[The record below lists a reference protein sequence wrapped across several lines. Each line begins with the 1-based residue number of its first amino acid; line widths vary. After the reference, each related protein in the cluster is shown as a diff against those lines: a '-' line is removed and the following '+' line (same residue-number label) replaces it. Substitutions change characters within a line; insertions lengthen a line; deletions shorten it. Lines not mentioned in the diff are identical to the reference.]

1 MTSLDKNHIFSGG
14 FMKKL
19 SELQSLRLK
28 YKPVLPAILKSPF
41 SSIKPKAGAPTSA
54 ISDHDKIKKMF
65 PINFGKPVVT
75 FGKGKN
81 PSYNKKPIRAA
92 VVLSGGQAAG
102 GHNVIAG
109 LFDGLKKANPKNK
122 LFGFLGGPAGI
133 IDGKFREITTAFL
146 AEYRNTGGFDMIK
159 SGRTKI
165 ETPEQFLKSRDT
177 MLKNKFDALVVVG
190 GDDSNTN
197 AALLAEYFA
206 KQGAPVQVIGVPKTI
221 DGDLKNDMIETSF
234 GFDTA
239 TKIYSEMV
247 GNICRDVNSA
257 TKYWHFIRLMGRSAS
272 HITLEVGFQTQP
284 NITLI
289 GEEVL
294 KKEMTLAQVVDSI
307 AKVVVKRAEAG
318 KNFGVVL
325 VPEGLI
331 EFIPE
336 IKKLII
342 TLNDLLVKHEGEL
355 KQIDGLKEKKEFV
368 YKVLEPGLSDLMKS
382 LPDGIETQLILDRDP
397 HGNVMVSQ
405 IETEKLLVEMLE
417 KQLKAMKKEGTYKG
431 KFAAITHFFGY
442 EGRCGFPTNFDTNYC
457 YALGYNAV
465 VMIANG
471 LTGYM
476 SSIRNLTKV
485 PSLWLAG
492 GVPLTMMMNIE
503 RRMGED
509 KAVIQKALVELDGKP
524 FKALAAMREELAVND
539 MYLFPGP
546 IQYFGPAT
554 VVDATTKTMQYER
567 GKKQL

>member
-1 MTSLDKNHIFSGG
+1 MD
-14 FMKKL
+14 KL
-19 SELQSLRLK
+19 SELQQLRLK
-28 YKPVLPAILKSPF
+28 YKPVLPAILKAPF
-41 SSIKPKAGAPTSA
+41 SSIKPKFGAPSSA
-54 ISDHDKIKKMF
+54 ISDPDKLKRIFKN
-65 PINFGKPVVT
+65 IFGKPMVT

-81 PSYNKKPIRAA
+81 SSYNKKSIKVG

-109 LFDGLKKANPKNK
+109 LFDGLKKANKKNK
-122 LFGFLGGPAGI
+122 LYGFLGGPSGI
-133 IDGKFREITTAFL
+133 IDAKMKEITAAL
-146 AEYRNTGGFDMIK
+146 MDEYRNTGGFDMIK

-165 ETPEQFLKSRDT
+165 ETPEQFNKS
-177 MLKNKFDALVVVG
+177 KNTVVNNNLDALVVVG

-197 AALLAEYFA
+197 AALLAEYFQA
-206 KQGAPVQVIGVPKTI
+206 EKVPVQVIGVPKTI

-294 KKEMTLAQVVDSI
+294 AKKMTLAQVVDSI
-307 AKVVVKRAEAG
+307 VETVLERADKG
-318 KNFGVVL
+318 KNFGVCL

-336 IKKLII
+336 IKELIKV
-342 TLNDLLVKHEGEL
+342 LNDLLATHEQQL
-355 KQIDGLKEKKEFV
+355 KALEQIRAKKDYV
-368 YKVLEPGLSDLMKS
+368 YKILEPGLADLMRS
-382 LPDGIETQLILDRDP
+382 LPEAIESQLILDRDP

-405 IETEKLLVEMLE
+405 IETEKLLVEMVE
-417 KQLKAMKKEGTYKG
+417 KKLRSMKKEGSYKG

-465 VMIANG
+465 VLIANG

-476 SSIRNLTKV
+476 SSVRNLTKA
-485 PSLWLAG
+485 PAQWLAG

-503 RRMGED
+503 RRKGED

-524 FKALAAMREELAVND
+524 FKAFAAMRRELALND
-539 MYLFPGP
+539 NYLFPGP
-546 IQYFGPAT
+546 IQYFGPDQ
-554 VVDATTKTMQYER
+554 VVDATTKTLRYER
-567 GKKQL
+567 SNKKK

>member
-1 MTSLDKNHIFSGG
+1 ME
-14 FMKKL
+14 KL
-19 SELQSLRLK
+19 SELQKLRLT
-28 YKPVLPAILKSPF
+28 YKPALPAILKSPF
-41 SSIKPKAGAPTSA
+41 SSIKPKVGAATTA
-54 ISDHDKIKKMF
+54 ISDPEKLKKIFKN
-65 PINFGKPVVT
+65 IFGKPVVT
-75 FGKGKN
+75 FTKGKN
-81 PSYNKKPIRAA
+81 NGFNKKALKVG

-109 LFDGLKKANPKNK
+109 LFDGLKKANKKNR
-122 LFGFLGGPAGI
+122 LFGFLGGPSGI
-133 IDGKFREITTAFL
+133 IDGKMMEITASL
-146 AEYRNTGGFDMIK
+146 LEDYRNTGGFDMIK

-165 ETPEQFLKSRDT
+165 ETAEQFNKS
-177 MLKNKFDALVVVG
+177 KNTIVNNGIDALVVVG

-197 AALLAEYFA
+197 AALLAEYFMA
-206 KQGAPVQVIGVPKTI
+206 EKVAVQVIGVPKTI

-239 TKIYSEMV
+239 TKIYSELV

-289 GEEVL
+289 GEEIL
-294 KKEMTLAQVVDSI
+294 AKNMTLAQVVDTI
-307 AKVVVKRAEAG
+307 VEVVLERADKG
-318 KNFGVVL
+318 KNFGVCL

-336 IKKLII
+336 IKELIKS
-342 TLNDLLVKHEGEL
+342 LNDTLATHEQQL
-355 KQIDGLKEKKEFV
+355 KAIEHLRGKKDYV
-368 YKVLEPGLSDLMKS
+368 YENIEPRLSDLMKS
-382 LPDGIETQLILDRDP
+382 LPDNIESQLILDRDP

-405 IETEKLLVEMLE
+405 IETEKLLVEMVE
-417 KQLKAMKKEGTYKG
+417 KKLRSMKKEGAFKG

-465 VMIANG
+465 VLVVNG
-471 LTGYM
+471 MTGYM
-476 SSIRNLTKV
+476 SSVRNLTKA
-485 PSLWLAG
+485 PSQWLAG

-503 RRMGED
+503 RRHGQD

-524 FKALAAMREELAVND
+524 FKALVAMRDKLALND

-546 IQYFGPAT
+546 IQYFGPAQ
-554 VVDATTKTMQYER
+554 VVDATTKTLQFER
-567 GKKQL
+567 GKKK

>member
-1 MTSLDKNHIFSGG
+1 
-14 FMKKL
+14 MKTL
-19 SELQSLRLK
+19 SELQILRLK
-28 YKPVLPAILKSPF
+28 YKPVLPAILKSTF
-41 SSIKPKAGAPTSA
+41 STIKPKTGAATSA
-54 ISDHDKIKKMF
+54 ISDPDKLKKMF
-65 PINFGKPVVT
+65 PINFGKPVVN

-81 PSYNKKPIRAA
+81 PSYNKKAIKVA

-109 LFDGLKKANPKNK
+109 IFDGLKKANPKNK
-122 LFGFLGGPAGI
+122 LFGFLGGPSGI
-133 IDGKFREITTAFL
+133 IDGKFKEITAVLL
-146 AEYRNTGGFDMIK
+146 ADYRNTGGFDMIK

-165 ETPEQFLKSRDT
+165 ETPEQFAKSKET
-177 MLKNKFDALVVVG
+177 MVKNKFDALVVVG

-197 AALLAEYFA
+197 AALLAEYFSRENA
-206 KQGAPVQVIGVPKTI
+206 NVQVIGVPKTI
-221 DGDLKNDMIETSF
+221 DGDLKTDMIETSF

-294 KKEMTLAQVVDSI
+294 EKKMTLAEVVESI
-307 AKVVVKRAEAG
+307 AKVVVKRADAG

-336 IKKLII
+336 IKELIK
-342 TLNDLLVKHEGEL
+342 TLNDLLAKYEDEL
-355 KQIDGLKEKKEFV
+355 KHLDTLKEKKEFV
-368 YKVLEPGLSDLMKS
+368 YKVLEPRLSSLMKS

-417 KQLKAMKKEGTYKG
+417 KYLKTMKKEGTYKG

-465 VMIANG
+465 VLIANG
-471 LTGYM
+471 FTGYM
-476 SSIRNLTKV
+476 SSIRNLTKA
-485 PSLWLAG
+485 PAQWLSG

-503 RRMGED
+503 RRKGED

-524 FKALAAMREELAVND
+524 FKALAAMREKLAVND

-546 IQYFGPAT
+546 IQYFGPAE
-554 VVDATTKTMQYER
+554 VVDATTITLQYER
-567 GKKQL
+567 AKK

>member
-1 MTSLDKNHIFSGG
+1 ME
-14 FMKKL
+14 KL
-19 SELQSLRLK
+19 SELQKLRLK

-41 SSIKPKAGAPTSA
+41 SSIKPKTGAATSA
-54 ISDHDKIKKMF
+54 ISDPEKLKKIF
-65 PINFGKPVVT
+65 PVNFGKPMVN
-75 FGKGKN
+75 FIKGKN
-81 PSYNKKPIRAA
+81 PSYNKKAVRVG

-109 LFDGLKKANPKNK
+109 LFDGLKKANKKNR
-122 LFGFLGGPAGI
+122 LFGFLGGPSGI
-133 IDGKFREITTAFL
+133 IDGKMMEITA
-146 AEYRNTGGFDMIK
+146 AIMADYRNTGGFDLIK

-165 ETPEQFLKSRDT
+165 ETPEQFAKSKDT
-177 MLKNKFDALVVVG
+177 MVKNGINALVVVG

-197 AALLAEYFA
+197 AALLAEYFCREN
-206 KQGAPVQVIGVPKTI
+206 APVQVIGVPKTI

-239 TKIYSEMV
+239 TKIYSELV

-294 KKEMTLAQVVDSI
+294 EKKMTLAQVVDSI
-307 AKVVVKRAEAG
+307 VKVVVKRAESG

-336 IKKLII
+336 IKELIK
-342 TLNDLLVKHEGEL
+342 TLNDLLAKYEDEL
-355 KQIDGLKEKKEFV
+355 KHLETLKEKKEFI
-368 YKVLEPGLSDLMKS
+368 YKVLESRLSALMKS

-417 KQLKAMKKEGTYKG
+417 KQLKDMKKAGSFKG

-465 VMIANG
+465 MLVVNG
-471 LTGYM
+471 FTGYM
-476 SSIRNLTKV
+476 SSVRNLTKA
-485 PSLWLAG
+485 PAQWLAG

-503 RRMGED
+503 RRHGQD

-524 FKALAAMREELAVND
+524 FKALCAMRDKLAVND

-546 IQYFGPAT
+546 IQYYGPAQ
-554 VVDATTKTMQYER
+554 VVDATTKTIQYER
-567 GKKQL
+567 GKK